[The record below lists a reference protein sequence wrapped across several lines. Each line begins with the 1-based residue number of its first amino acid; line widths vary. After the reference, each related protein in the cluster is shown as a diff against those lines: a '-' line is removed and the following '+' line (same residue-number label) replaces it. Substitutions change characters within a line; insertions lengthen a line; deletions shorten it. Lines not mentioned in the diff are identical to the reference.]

1 MTCLSPGVGIGPEPP
16 APGYPPYDPH
26 FEMSSLVDPLTG
38 TAAHV
43 PISPCP
49 SVKHRHDFDGQKNK
63 HLASWNVSAS
73 GVVGPSFAASS
84 NLPLVFA
91 HPSRICRSCFGWV
104 SQVPDFMQNKRL
116 DAWDEYREDI
126 GWQNRSAAC
135 VDLDDLIDAVFD
147 GFESM
152 GVLNNTYVIFSSD
165 NG

>member
-1 MTCLSPGVGIGPEPP
+1 
-16 APGYPPYDPH
+16 
-26 FEMSSLVDPLTG
+26 
-38 TAAHV
+38 
-43 PISPCP
+43 
-49 SVKHRHDFDGQKNK
+49 
-63 HLASWNVSAS
+63 
-73 GVVGPSFAASS
+73 
-84 NLPLVFA
+84 
-91 HPSRICRSCFGWV
+91 
-104 SQVPDFMQNKRL
+104 MQNKRL